1 VKTIVLRFP
10 ASKLFTAF
18 SLLKAIAHLRIKR
31 LTGAAAVLIRA
42 NTPLRK
48 TLLRIA
54 VTSFVIALTALGF
67 VIGQAAHQRVES
79 EEGARLQAE
88 ATYFKELLDQTVGQ
102 HITDLESR
110 AALLPK
116 FDLHHDD
123 ARLNTWIKTVKAHIT
138 DYAWIG
144 FASSNGVLVAS
155 NEPTTTGTNVRQ
167 TAWFQLGQTQSGA
180 VKSFESISGKRHM
193 LPKSSHLIE
202 LATPVRSDND
212 VVIGVLSAHLNW
224 DWLLRQHQRLESAVV
239 RPQRSAILIAGRDGL
254 GELLSTPRETI
265 DVHALHSFQRA
276 RSGYSGWHRE
286 IWPDQKEYLVGY
298 ASSMGAGQPQGSGWV
313 TLIRIPSEGLHP
325 LLSPILHGLWQV
337 IAVAA
342 VGFVLLTYLL
352 LRITLQPVEQLVS
365 TVNAA
370 AVTGRPIELNT
381 PAPKEFQVLARAMN
395 ELADAVNARKT
406 AEQAKSRLIAD
417 MSHEIRTPLHGL
429 IGHAE
434 LLKARLS
441 SHQDREDID
450 QLIRCAK
457 EMTELVNDAIDLSSL
472 ELNQLQ
478 LDARPTL
485 LHDIVKFNTEIF
497 RSVAIQKNLFFDV
510 ETKFD
515 ANLCLMADRLR
526 IGQILRNLFSNA
538 VKFTSSGGIHVM
550 VKASPITPPTI
561 NASPH
566 ESGRVMVEVDVM
578 DSGVGMSDRQQRVI
592 FQPFRRISQDHPAIH
607 GHMQTGSG
615 LGLSVTKGLVESMG
629 GHIALTSQPGV
640 GTRVSI
646 QLPLPTATA
655 TPDVSVIPLSTTPQP
670 GLRIVLVDDAEQN
683 RDVMRR
689 WLELHH
695 HQVIAVSTADA
706 AMEALSRQTVD
717 VILMDIDL
725 PGINGW
731 DAARLVRANGGAN
744 ARATIFAL
752 SGRAFEGDRQ
762 ESIAAG
768 IDQHINKPIDFDRF
782 RDQLATVVRNT
793 FGSA

>member
-1 VKTIVLRFP
+1 
-10 ASKLFTAF
+10 
-18 SLLKAIAHLRIKR
+18 
-31 LTGAAAVLIRA
+31 
-42 NTPLRK
+42 
-48 TLLRIA
+48 
-54 VTSFVIALTALGF
+54 
-67 VIGQAAHQRVES
+67 
-79 EEGARLQAE
+79 
-88 ATYFKELLDQTVGQ
+88 
-102 HITDLESR
+102 
-110 AALLPK
+110 
-116 FDLHHDD
+116 
-123 ARLNTWIKTVKAHIT
+123 
-138 DYAWIG
+138 
-144 FASSNGVLVAS
+144 
-155 NEPTTTGTNVRQ
+155 
-167 TAWFQLGQTQSGA
+167 
-180 VKSFESISGKRHM
+180 
-193 LPKSSHLIE
+193 
-202 LATPVRSDND
+202 
-212 VVIGVLSAHLNW
+212 
-224 DWLLRQHQRLESAVV
+224 
-239 RPQRSAILIAGRDGL
+239 
-254 GELLSTPRETI
+254 
-265 DVHALHSFQRA
+265 
-276 RSGYSGWHRE
+276 
-286 IWPDQKEYLVGY
+286 
-298 ASSMGAGQPQGSGWV
+298 
-313 TLIRIPSEGLHP
+313 
-325 LLSPILHGLWQV
+325 
-337 IAVAA
+337 
-342 VGFVLLTYLL
+342 
-352 LRITLQPVEQLVS
+352 
-365 TVNAA
+365 
-370 AVTGRPIELNT
+370 
-381 PAPKEFQVLARAMN
+381 MN

-655 TPDVSVIPLSTTPQP
+655 TPDVP
-670 GLRIVLVDDAEQN
+670 
-683 RDVMRR
+683 
-689 WLELHH
+689 
-695 HQVIAVSTADA
+695 
-706 AMEALSRQTVD
+706 
-717 VILMDIDL
+717 
-725 PGINGW
+725 
-731 DAARLVRANGGAN
+731 
-744 ARATIFAL
+744 
-752 SGRAFEGDRQ
+752 
-762 ESIAAG
+762 
-768 IDQHINKPIDFDRF
+768 
-782 RDQLATVVRNT
+782 
-793 FGSA
+793 